1 MGIQLNGNNDNIS
14 AVDGDLSITG
24 IVTFSQ
30 LDVGNNIK
38 LGNAGV
44 VTATS
49 YRGDGSQLTGISA
62 GVSLSNGADNR
73 VVTATG
79 AAALNGEA
87 NLTYDGSHLS
97 IATDASTEGIKIT
110 STGNTYN
117 ELSFDANRTS
127 ANTHIGRIISH
138 WNGTA
143 VSYISMD
150 AGSDTTNKDDGMI
163 RFWTAA
169 DGNGNYERVRIDSS
183 GRLCVNTTSTGG
195 AKLEVA
201 DSSFHQGYFR
211 GTGNVGGIRLGNST
225 NANAFIYYDNGKNM
239 NFQIGTGSGGA
250 GQEIFRIASNG
261 NIGINRT
268 NPAAP
273 ITARRTDAGG
283 TGNSGVI
290 AEFANSSGYGVWF
303 GQSSASGASWGAT
316 TGDFY
321 WNTGGLSSQVE
332 RLRIDSSGRVVV
344 GGTSA
349 YIGGA
354 ALAVLGTGTTP
365 NTYGCV
371 AIGRVG
377 ANVTNNTAIANIR
390 LNGGSIGTR
399 RGAEINAFAD
409 ANWSDGSS
417 QPTRL
422 TIGTTGSSSTSA
434 TQRLIINSSGDIYTA
449 QNGTPFSWPSNPG
462 HVIYSDGEYRS
473 TSANGTHIRCNRMN
487 GDGHVAQW
495 YRGQTNMV
503 GYISITSSGTGY
515 GSGSSDERT
524 KKNIEAWDEN
534 ILDKF
539 KSLTPK
545 KFNFNWEDDS
555 VSKHKGYIA
564 QNEFEK
570 FPEAYPK
577 NNLTDCDNEYHMFVP
592 TDMTVYLMKGLKE
605 AAEKIEQLE
614 QDNLALR
621 ARVTNLE
628 GN

>member
-1 MGIQLNGNNDNIS
+1 MGIQINGNTNNINAGIGS
-14 AVDGDLSITG
+14 LSIEDLREIDIVGVATASNFKTG
-24 IVTFSQ
+24 VSDLHSVGLTLSGGQ

-44 VTATS
+44 ITATS
-49 YRGDGSQLTGISA
+49 YRGDGSQLTGIT
-62 GVSLSNGADNR
+62 GTTINNN
-73 VVTATG
+73 ATTKFITG
-79 AAALNGEA
+79 TNNANELDCEA
-87 NLTYDGSHLS
+87 NLSYNNNLVTFASSNLLVNKSTSPTISVTETAGSKS
-97 IATDASTEGIKIT
+97 GA
-110 STGNTYN
+110 
-117 ELSFDANRTS
+117 FR
-127 ANTHIGRIISH
+127 ANT
-138 WNGTA
+138 
-143 VSYISMD
+143 
-150 AGSDTTNKDDGMI
+150 DGVLL
-163 RFWTAA
+163 RSL
-169 DGNGNYERVRIDSS
+169 GNYPLIFDTNQTERARIDGS
-183 GRLCVNTTSTGG
+183 GRLLIGTTT
-195 AKLEVA
+195 E
-201 DSSFHQGYFR
+201 
-211 GTGNVGGIRLGNST
+211 
-225 NANAFIYYDNGKNM
+225 
-239 NFQIGTGSGGA
+239 GTGSGDNLTISDSGNM
-250 GQEIFRIASNG
+250 GMTLRSTDSNYC
-261 NIGINRT
+261 NIYFSDATSGTAEYEGYISYNHGT
-268 NPAAP
+268 N
-273 ITARRTDAGG
+273 
-283 TGNSGVI
+283 SL
-290 AEFANSSGYGVWF
+290 EFATNHI
-303 GQSSASGASWGAT
+303 
-316 TGDFY
+316 
-321 WNTGGLSSQVE
+321 E
-332 RLRIDSSGRVVV
+332 RLRIDSSGRVVI

-614 QDNLALR
+614 QDNLVLR

>member
-1 MGIQLNGNNDNIS
+1 MGIQINGNTNNINAGIGS
-14 AVDGDLSITG
+14 LSIEDLREIDIIGVATASNFKTG
-24 IVTFSQ
+24 VSDLHSVGLTLSGGQ

-44 VTATS
+44 ITATS
-49 YRGDGSQLTGISA
+49 YRGDGSQLTGIT
-62 GVSLSNGADNR
+62 GTTINNN
-73 VVTATG
+73 ATTKFITG
-79 AAALNGEA
+79 TNNANELDCEA
-87 NLTYDGSHLS
+87 NLSYNNNLVTFASSNLLVNKSTSPTISVTETAGSKS
-97 IATDASTEGIKIT
+97 GA
-110 STGNTYN
+110 
-117 ELSFDANRTS
+117 FR
-127 ANTHIGRIISH
+127 ANT
-138 WNGTA
+138 
-143 VSYISMD
+143 
-150 AGSDTTNKDDGMI
+150 DGVLL
-163 RFWTAA
+163 RSL
-169 DGNGNYERVRIDSS
+169 GNYPLIFDTNQTERARIDGS
-183 GRLCVNTTSTGG
+183 GRLLIGTTT
-195 AKLEVA
+195 E
-201 DSSFHQGYFR
+201 
-211 GTGNVGGIRLGNST
+211 
-225 NANAFIYYDNGKNM
+225 
-239 NFQIGTGSGGA
+239 GTGSGDNLTISDSGNM
-250 GQEIFRIASNG
+250 GMTLRSTDSNYC
-261 NIGINRT
+261 NIYFSDATSGTAEYEGYISYNHGT
-268 NPAAP
+268 N
-273 ITARRTDAGG
+273 
-283 TGNSGVI
+283 SL
-290 AEFANSSGYGVWF
+290 EFATNHI
-303 GQSSASGASWGAT
+303 
-316 TGDFY
+316 
-321 WNTGGLSSQVE
+321 E
-332 RLRIDSSGRVVV
+332 RLRIDSSGRVVI

-524 KKNIEAWDEN
+524 KKNIETWNEN

>member
-1 MGIQLNGNNDNIS
+1 MGIQINGNTNNINAGIGS
-14 AVDGDLSITG
+14 LSIEDLREIDIVGVATASNFKTG
-24 IVTFSQ
+24 VSDLHSVGLTLSGGQ

-44 VTATS
+44 ITATS
-49 YRGDGSQLTGISA
+49 YRGDGSQLTGIT
-62 GVSLSNGADNR
+62 GTTINNN
-73 VVTATG
+73 ATTKFITG
-79 AAALNGEA
+79 TNNANELDCEA
-87 NLTYDGSHLS
+87 NLSYNNNLVTFASSNLLVNKSTSPTISVTETAGSKS
-97 IATDASTEGIKIT
+97 GA
-110 STGNTYN
+110 
-117 ELSFDANRTS
+117 FR
-127 ANTHIGRIISH
+127 ANT
-138 WNGTA
+138 
-143 VSYISMD
+143 
-150 AGSDTTNKDDGMI
+150 DGVLL
-163 RFWTAA
+163 RSL
-169 DGNGNYERVRIDSS
+169 GNYPLIFDTNQTERARIDGS
-183 GRLCVNTTSTGG
+183 GRLLIGTTT
-195 AKLEVA
+195 E
-201 DSSFHQGYFR
+201 
-211 GTGNVGGIRLGNST
+211 
-225 NANAFIYYDNGKNM
+225 
-239 NFQIGTGSGGA
+239 GTGSGDNLTISDSGNM
-250 GQEIFRIASNG
+250 GMTLRSTDSNYC
-261 NIGINRT
+261 NIYFSDATSGTAEYEGYISYNHGT
-268 NPAAP
+268 N
-273 ITARRTDAGG
+273 
-283 TGNSGVI
+283 SL
-290 AEFANSSGYGVWF
+290 EFATNHI
-303 GQSSASGASWGAT
+303 
-316 TGDFY
+316 
-321 WNTGGLSSQVE
+321 E
-332 RLRIDSSGRVVV
+332 RLRIDSSGRVVI